1 MTDMKRA
8 VGIAI
13 LVFIVTA
20 LPAYAILRPRY
31 PARPTPPF
39 TGQVIIIG
47 EDVIKKEIQPPTR
60 AK

>member
-1 MTDMKRA
+1 MTNMKRA

-13 LVFIVTA
+13 LVLLVTA

-31 PARPTPPF
+31 PARPTPPSA
-39 TGQVIIIG
+39 GRQVIIIRN
-47 EDVIKKEIQPPTR
+47 DVVKKEIQLTL